1 MPRTPFKDITEI
13 LQLNRRIVLLVVALS
28 LLVCL
33 FAIWTVHRVHNK
45 MLQTAFAISA
55 EGEVLPLKLVDSR
68 ENLEVE
74 VRAHLD
80 QFHRLFYGMDPGNY
94 KSQLDKALW
103 LGDSSVDQVYR
114 QKKTEGVYNRLLQ
127 FSLRQ
132 EITQI
137 EIEVNLNQ
145 QPYTF
150 QAVTEFIVYRGA
162 VQDRYRLTTSGKVV
176 HVARNFPHNPH
187 GLLITE
193 FFENFLQKLNDQTQ

>member
-1 MPRTPFKDITEI
+1 
-13 LQLNRRIVLLVVALS
+13 
-28 LLVCL
+28 
-33 FAIWTVHRVHNK
+33 
-45 MLQTAFAISA
+45 
-55 EGEVLPLKLVDSR
+55 
-68 ENLEVE
+68 
-74 VRAHLD
+74 
-80 QFHRLFYGMDPGNY
+80 MDPGNY